1 MSNNN
6 LSKTTDIPLYPVL
19 MVNFIGML
27 GYSIIMPFLVF
38 LVNRFGGNEFIYGL
52 VGSIYPAFQFFGAP
66 ILGRLSDRY
75 GRKKIL
81 MISQAGTLIAWMIF
95 IVALIVPVESI
106 TSVESGA
113 VGSFIITLPLLLLVF
128 ARALDGLTGGNI
140 SVANAYLSDISND
153 ENRKANFGKMAMS
166 ASLGFII
173 GPALAGIL
181 GATVYQELLPVA
193 GAALISVIAL
203 YFIWFH
209 LPESKARLVD
219 PDMKRPRIRKIF
231 AVENKECYKMKNC
244 QDTTWKAV
252 FNLPNIPFMLLLYF
266 LVFLAF
272 SLFFAAFPMHALKTL
287 GWNSFQLGLFFSILS
302 GLMIMVQGP
311 LLTLLSKHYSD
322 QSLVLIGSFFLVA
335 AFTLLV
341 SNNTLIIYSSAALY
355 ALGNG
360 LMWPSYLSI
369 LSKFGGDRQQGS
381 VQGVANSAG
390 SFASIIGLIC
400 GGFLYGLIGSVTFVM
415 AAFILFVIF
424 LLSFN
429 LIRIGKVTLEN
440 TQNPE

>member
-38 LVNRFGGNEFIYGL
+38 LRFGGNGFIYGL

-95 IVALIVPVESI
+95 IVALIVPIESI
-106 TSVESGA
+106 TSVESGV

-173 GPALAGIL
+173 GPALSGIL
-181 GATVYQELLPVA
+181 GATVYRELLPVA

-244 QDTTWKAV
+244 QDITWKAV

-302 GLMIMVQGP
+302 GLMIIVQGP

-322 QSLVLIGSFFLVA
+322 QSLVLIGSFF
-335 AFTLLV
+335 
-341 SNNTLIIYSSAALY
+341 
-355 ALGNG
+355 
-360 LMWPSYLSI
+360 
-369 LSKFGGDRQQGS
+369 
-381 VQGVANSAG
+381 
-390 SFASIIGLIC
+390 
-400 GGFLYGLIGSVTFVM
+400 
-415 AAFILFVIF
+415 
-424 LLSFN
+424 
-429 LIRIGKVTLEN
+429 
-440 TQNPE
+440 